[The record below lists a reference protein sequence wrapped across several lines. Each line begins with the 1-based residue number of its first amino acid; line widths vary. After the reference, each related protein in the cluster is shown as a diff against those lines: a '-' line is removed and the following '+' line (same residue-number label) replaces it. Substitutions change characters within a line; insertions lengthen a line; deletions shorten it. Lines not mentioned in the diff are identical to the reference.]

1 VGRPNAKRT
10 LSAADKELLEQYG
23 AAVVECSWVRIKE
36 VPWSRIGGKC
46 ERLLPYL
53 VAANPVN
60 YGRPWRLNC
69 VEAFAACF
77 YICGHADWATEILQ
91 HFSYG
96 QPFLDI
102 NSQLLKRYA
111 ACQTEEEVTK
121 AEETW
126 LEKIERE
133 YSQSRA
139 GKDTKTDRDAWAGG
153 NINRR
158 DIPGSDDTDGEAND
172 SESTDGPSLG
182 EALSLDLPEDEE
194 NDEEEMAELRRKV
207 LASKP
212 FSTPLRPEAS
222 KGAAHKT
229 LNTEL
234 SLHES
239 DAEAGSDNEGYD
251 DFDQIANATPVTD
264 RTGIVA
270 RERQRRLESASASF
284 SRIVVAPPKK

>member
-1 VGRPNAKRT
+1 MPLAKQKKR
-10 LSAADKELLEQYG
+10 
-23 AAVVECSWVRIKE
+23 
-36 VPWSRIGGKC
+36 SRRRRRHGSK
-46 ERLLPYL
+46 
-53 VAANPVN
+53 
-60 YGRPWRLNC
+60 RLN
-69 VEAFAACF
+69 
-77 YICGHADWATEILQ
+77 GST
-91 HFSYG
+91 
-96 QPFLDI
+96 
-102 NSQLLKRYA
+102 
-111 ACQTEEEVTK
+111 
-121 AEETW
+121 
-126 LEKIERE
+126 
-133 YSQSRA
+133 
-139 GKDTKTDRDAWAGG
+139 TKTDRDAWAGG

>member
-1 VGRPNAKRT
+1 
-10 LSAADKELLEQYG
+10 
-23 AAVVECSWVRIKE
+23 

-77 YICGHADWATEILQ
+77 YICGHPEWATEVLQ
-91 HFSYG
+91 HFRYG

-111 ACQTEEEVTK
+111 GCENEEEIKK

-133 YSQSRA
+133 YSESRA
-139 GKDTKTDRDAWAGG
+139 DKDDALSKDAWAGG
-153 NINRR
+153 NMNRR
-158 DIPGSDDTDGEAND
+158 DIFESDQSGEEEDKTDND
-172 SESTDGPSLG
+172 EDEDEDEGGKGAP
-182 EALSLDLPEDEE
+182 LDLPDEDD
-194 NDEEEMAELRRKV
+194 DEEEMAELRRKV

-212 FSTPLRPEAS
+212 FSNPASDQAPRAEPETVVKNEPLVRD
-222 KGAAHKT
+222 
-229 LNTEL
+229 
-234 SLHES
+234 S
-239 DAEAGSDNEGYD
+239 DAESGSDTGDYD

-270 RERQRRLESASASF
+270 RERQKKLDNASASF
-284 SRIVVAPPKK
+284 SRTVVSAPKKW